1 MSSPDERLGNV
12 YAAFFL
18 IVTAVVGFGPGIFV
32 GWLIWG

>member
-1 MSSPDERLGNV
+1 MSSPDEKLGNV

-18 IVTAVVGFGPGIFV
+18 ILCAVVGLGPGIFI